1 MIRAPR
7 HVSLD
12 PDGLAGL
19 CVLVAAP
26 TGVVY
31 HHQYGGTACRQG
43 QQEGFLV
50 PLAAFSA
57 LDELREIFEVH
68 LDSVGTWNYQWPDEE
83 LDHLRRVVSDVS
95 YWTSDDG
102 RSEEPKPLTLD
113 ESRLRDVDEAW
124 IPVETPDGPGIL
136 IWPNSD

>member
-1 MIRAPR
+1 VTGTR

-43 QQEGFLV
+43 RLEGFLV
-50 PLAAFSA
+50 PLAAFGA

-68 LDSVGTWNYQWPDEE
+68 LDSVGTWNYHWPEDELE
-83 LDHLRRVVSDVS
+83 HLRRVITDVP
-95 YWTSDDG
+95 YWASTDG
-102 RSEEPKPLTLD
+102 QSEEPKPLILD
-113 ESRLRDVDEAW
+113 ETRLAEADEAW
-124 IPVETPDGPGIL
+124 IPVTTPDGAAML

>member
-1 MIRAPR
+1 MTAPR

-43 QQEGFLV
+43 RQEGFLV

-68 LDSVGTWNYQWPDEE
+68 LDSVGTWNYRWPDEE
-83 LDHLRRVVSDVS
+83 LDHLRRVISEIS

-102 RSEEPKPLTLD
+102 RSEEPKPLALD
-113 ESRLRDVDEAW
+113 ESRLPEADEAW
-124 IPVETPDGPGIL
+124 IPVQTPDGPGIL